1 MTHKERYELYKSL
14 RDQGK
19 TYQEIADI
27 LGVKREGVKK
37 YCEHHNLS
45 YSKEE
50 FRLSRVRNAT
60 IYDAHSWDLKIK
72 ARYGEDFKLVSFGDT
87 NEDGARALTIRCSK
101 CGTEKTISSI
111 TLRVKSV
118 SSCQVCERKARQVQK
133 QLEKQAEK
141 IKKEKKQTK
150 KKVKVKQIEIR
161 FCECGNVLPAH
172 KRLCPE
178 CAEKRKREQQK
189 AQWSLSEVKRRSRL
203 QKVKHDSDLTLE
215 KLYERD
221 KGICHLCGGL
231 CDWNDYH
238 IINGQKQADNQYPSI
253 DHLIVVSKG
262 GTHTW
267 DNVKLAHRICNT
279 KRGTK
284 PIPPPCEKAS

>member
-27 LGVKREGVKK
+27 LGVKREGVKN
-37 YCEHHNLS
+37 YCEQHNLS

-50 FRLSRVRNAT
+50 YRMSRVRNAT
-60 IYDAHSWDLKIK
+60 IHDAKSWDLKVK
-72 ARYGEDFKLVSFGDT
+72 ARYGEDFQLVSIGDT
-87 NEDGARALTIRCSK
+87 NEDGEKTLTIRCSK
-101 CGTEKTISSI
+101 CRTEKTISSI
-111 TLRVKSV
+111 TLRVKSM
-118 SSCQVCERKARQVQK
+118 SSCEVCTRKTQQVQK

-141 IKKEKKQTK
+141 LKKEKKQTK
-150 KKVKVKQIEIR
+150 KKVNVKQIELK
-161 FCECGNVLPAH
+161 FCECGNIIPARKH
-172 KRLCPE
+172 LCRE
-178 CAEKRKREQQK
+178 CAEKRKHEQQK
-189 AQWSLSEVKRRSRL
+189 AQWTLSEVKRRSRL
-203 QKVKHDSDLTLE
+203 QKVKHDNDLTLE

-221 KGICHLCGGL
+221 NGVCHLCGGL
-231 CDWNDYH
+231 CDWNDFH
-238 IINGQKQADNQYPSI
+238 IINGQKQADNRYPSI

-279 KRGTK
+279 KRGAK
-284 PIPPPCEKAS
+284 PISPSSETTS